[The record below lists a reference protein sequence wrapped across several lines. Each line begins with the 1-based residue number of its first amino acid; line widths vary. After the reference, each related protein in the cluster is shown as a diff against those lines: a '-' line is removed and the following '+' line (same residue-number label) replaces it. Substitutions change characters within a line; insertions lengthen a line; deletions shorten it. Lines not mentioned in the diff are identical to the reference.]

1 MTNQSTADVLIVG
14 GGLVGSSA
22 ALALSRRNLNVI
34 LLERDTCGSRSSG
47 INFGG
52 VRRQGRTLAQLP
64 LALRAKK
71 IWDNLETIIGI
82 QGEYSRT
89 GHLKLARSAQDFAAL
104 EAYRDK
110 TRDYGLELE
119 LLGAAALRRRCPW
132 LAPTLAGASFCPGDG
147 QANPRLVA
155 PAFAAAARRAGA
167 RIFERQEM
175 VRVDRQGG
183 EFTVDTSDGLRFSAP
198 ILLNCA
204 GAWSLAIAEQFG
216 DVVPLTQ
223 GYPAMAVTEPLPYF
237 IRYGIGV
244 QGGDIYC
251 RQVARGNV
259 IIGGGRGIGLG
270 PALARSTQ
278 DNLLQL
284 MARIIRLIP
293 VLEHAQIIRTWSGV
307 EGYLPDRQPV
317 ICASPATP
325 GLFHGFGFSGGGFE
339 TGPAAGEV
347 LADLVINQT
356 TETPIDAF
364 DIRRFSSTKTAA

>member
-1 MTNQSTADVLIVG
+1 MTNRLQADVLIVG

-22 ALALSRRNLNVI
+22 ALALSRQNLDVI
-34 LLERDTCGSRSSG
+34 LVERDTCGSRSSG

-52 VRRQGRTLAQLP
+52 VRRQGRAPAQLP

-71 IWDNLETIIGI
+71 IWDHLEETIGI
-82 QGEYSRT
+82 KGEYIRT
-89 GHLKLARSAQDFAAL
+89 GHLKLARTAQDFAAL
-104 EAYRDK
+104 EEYRDK

-119 LLGAAALRRRCPW
+119 LLSAQALRRRCPW
-132 LAPTLAGASFCPGDG
+132 LSPALAGGSFCPGDG

-155 PAFAAAARRAGA
+155 PAFAAAAKRAGA

-175 VRVDRQGG
+175 TRVDHQGD
-183 EFTVDTSDGLRFSAP
+183 EFTIETRDGLRFSAP
-198 ILLNCA
+198 NLLNCA
-204 GAWSLAIAEQFG
+204 GAWSLTIAEQFG
-216 DVVPLTQ
+216 DAVPLTH

-237 IRYGIGV
+237 INYGIGV

-259 IIGGGRGIGLG
+259 VMGGGRGIGLG
-270 PALARSTQ
+270 SALARSTQ
-278 DNLLQL
+278 DNLIHL
-284 MARIIRLIP
+284 MEKIIRLIP
-293 VLEHAQIIRTWSGV
+293 ALEHAQIIRTWSGV

-317 ICASPATP
+317 ICASPTTP

-347 LADLVINQT
+347 LADLVINNT